1 MGISYEDKDA
11 VERLLAMIAERPALA
26 PRCPTIVPRS
36 IWASRATG
44 RRGRV
49 LWASGA
55 QVCLS
60 FDETNPKAEKVHLRH
75 DFLRLYVE
83 A

>member
-1 MGISYEDKDA
+1 MGVAYDDA
-11 VERLLAMIAERPALA
+11 GIARLLAILADRPALA
-26 PRCPTIVPRS
+26 PTCPRIAPRS
-36 IWASRATG
+36 LWLSKATG
-44 RRGRV
+44 RRGTV

-55 QVCLS
+55 QVCLT